1 MYTTLKKTSGAY
13 GDWYSMFSLFSGGM
27 WLIYTAVKAAWEQTF
42 LVPVVTDGVIACVWS
57 VFRWDVIYT
66 ALKQTWEQTRLV
78 PVAIRVI
85 FSMFGLK
92 IIVSWA
98 VHPW

>member
-42 LVPVVTDGVIACVWS
+42 LVPVVTDACVWS